1 VRVRSSRSR
10 AVAMTVMRM
19 LGCMAGS
26 VGARDARRERFDQ
39 NRMLNMTRFAFNVE
53 DLARTRFAISPIW
66 EAVHSLTALRDPA
79 TAAIHVPWLRS
90 LSGRLGGLALDRA
103 VALIPPRGYSP
114 DFLTPPP
121 AGPLGSMEDD
131 LDALRRTPVAQIRRD
146 MALFASQ
153 HGRSTL
159 TETWLEHPR
168 REVRR
173 LATTIGEYWKRAL
186 EPEWPRIYGFLE
198 ADIAHRA
205 RRLTEGGAAALF
217 AELHPAVTWG
227 ERHVDVT
234 VPRHEATIELAG
246 RGLLLMPS
254 AFQWIRPAVVDLEPW
269 QPTILY
275 PARGIATLWQDAA
288 PAPDG
293 LRRLLGTT
301 RAAALADLGAPRS
314 TTELA
319 RRLSISPANASH
331 HLAALR
337 DAGLLTARREGRS
350 VLYVRTPTGD
360 ALARGER

>member
-1 VRVRSSRSR
+1 MVRFVF
-10 AVAMTVMRM
+10 T
-19 LGCMAGS
+19 
-26 VGARDARRERFDQ
+26 
-39 NRMLNMTRFAFNVE
+39 VE

-66 EAVHSLTALRDPA
+66 EAVHSLVAFRDPA
-79 TAAIHVPWLRS
+79 AAALHVPWLRS
-90 LSGRLGGLALDRA
+90 LSGRLGGLELERA
-103 VALIPPRGYSP
+103 VALNPPRGFRP
-114 DFLTPPP
+114 DFTTPPP
-121 AGPLGSMEDD
+121 AGPLGTLEDD
-131 LDALRRTPVAQIRRD
+131 LAALRRTPLAQIRRD
-146 MALFASQ
+146 MLLFASQ
-153 HGRSTL
+153 HGRSPL
-159 TETWLEHPR
+159 VQTWLEHPR

-173 LATTIGEYWKRAL
+173 LAATLEEYWARAL
-186 EPEWPRIYGFLE
+186 EPEWSRIHGFLE

-205 RRLTEGGAAALF
+205 RQLTEGGAAALF
-217 AELHPAVTWG
+217 ADLHPAVTWG
-227 ERHVDVT
+227 ERHVDVVVT
-234 VPRHEATIELAG
+234 RHEATIELAG

-254 AFQWIRPAVVDLEPW
+254 AFQWTGPAVVDLEPW

-293 LRRLLGTT
+293 LRRLLGAT

-360 ALARGER
+360 ALVA